1 MSFLLS
7 SIVSG
12 VIATTIMIAFLYL
25 PRLWKGVYYDT
36 VGALGAILF
45 DTVDTRSSIIGGLLL
60 YVGGMTFALFYG
72 WYALMFLEGPFPAP
86 PYVVFFGSPLETNL
100 FYPLFGMVAG
110 FCHGIFITLILTFV
124 ITDHHPLAHYRQV
137 YPLILSFIIGHTV
150 YGATVMFF
158 QSQFL

>member
-7 SIVSG
+7 SIISG
-12 VIATTIMIAFLYL
+12 IIATTIMIAFLYL

-60 YVGGMTFALFYG
+60 YIGGMTFALFYG

-124 ITDHHPLAHYRQV
+124 ITDHHPLAHYRQA